1 MRNKEI
7 KNPAPP
13 GKASW
18 LNIVL
23 PSMYFIPVAAAFL
36 LPQNFGFG
44 YPGLVPAALAVG
56 LAGLA
61 LWILGTIYL
70 GKSLA
75 VLPGADRLVVRG
87 IYRYVRH
94 PIYIGIVFTI
104 LGLTVASGSS
114 FGLTFLIVAV
124 IPLNIVRARFEEK
137 ALLKKF
143 GKDYEAYLSR
153 TLF

>member
-1 MRNKEI
+1 MQ
-7 KNPAPP
+7 NPVPP
-13 GKASW
+13 VKVSW
-18 LNIVL
+18 LNILL
-23 PSMYFIPVAAAFL
+23 PSMYFIPVAAAFV
-36 LPQNFGFG
+36 LPKNFGFG

-56 LAGLA
+56 LAGLG
-61 LWILGTIYL
+61 LWILGTINL

-104 LGLTVASGSS
+104 LGLTVASGST
-114 FGLTFLIVAV
+114 FGLTFLIVVV

-137 ALLKKF
+137 ALSRKF
-143 GKDYEAYLSR
+143 RKDYASYR
-153 TLF
+153 AGTFF

>member
-1 MRNKEI
+1 MQGTVSQR
-7 KNPAPP
+7 
-13 GKASW
+13 KASW
-18 LNIVL
+18 LNIL
-23 PSMYFIPVAAAFL
+23 IPSMYGIPVAAAFFM
-36 LPQNFGFG
+36 PKNFGFG
-44 YPGLVPAALAVG
+44 YAFLVSPALGVG

-61 LWILGTIYL
+61 LWILGTINL

-87 IYRYVRH
+87 IYKYVRH

-104 LGLTVASGSS
+104 LGLTVASGSA
-114 FGLTFLIVAV
+114 FGLAFLLVAV

-143 GKDYEAYLSR
+143 GKDYETYLAR
-153 TLF
+153 TIL